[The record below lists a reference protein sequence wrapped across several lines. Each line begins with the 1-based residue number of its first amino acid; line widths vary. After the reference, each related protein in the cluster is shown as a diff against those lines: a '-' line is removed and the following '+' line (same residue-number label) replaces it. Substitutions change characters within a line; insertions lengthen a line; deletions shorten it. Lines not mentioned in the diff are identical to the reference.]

1 MHSKIKIILYLLGGI
16 IAIALGSLLLS
27 GIRVLA
33 DIAGYID
40 PTYVPVVF
48 WTLTIA
54 GCGLLGY
61 AALTLFIFPKPLL
74 LPEDPSEEQIQEY
87 RKAYVDRLQRNPFL
101 KSQKVSCKTE
111 QEIENSIAAL
121 ETEANRLID
130 ESAKRVFIGTATAQ
144 NGRLDTLI
152 VFALITHLIYKITKL
167 YAQRPH
173 VNDLITLYK
182 NVAATAFFAGAM
194 EDIVVE
200 EYTQQIVG
208 PLVATSV
215 IGSIPGAQ
223 AVASVVTSSILD
235 GSMNSLLTMR
245 CGIIARNYMSIY
257 TDKDLMSR
265 KELRRSATREAA
277 AMFMRTS
284 GDTIATVAQ
293 LLISGASKTVK
304 RGMTRAWDAV
314 RNIGPSSKNDCVE
327 EDHSTASDKS
337 EKKTRLHSARKGVTQ
352 MASSA
357 TKGVAKAASSTTEG
371 VAKAA
376 SSATKGVSNTAGKIA
391 YGAATTGKTISTVSK
406 NAASGVASGVTT
418 VTTSATK
425 GVTKVA
431 SSARK
436 GVAKAASS
444 TTEGVAKAASSA
456 TKGVSNIAEKI
467 AYGAAT
473 TGKTISTVS
482 KNAASGVASGVTTAT
497 TSATR
502 GVTKVASSA
511 RKGGA
516 KAASSTAEGGAKAA
530 SSATKGV
537 SNTAEKIAYG
547 AATTGKTIST
557 VSKNAASGVASGV
570 TTATTSATK
579 GVTQMASSATKGG
592 AKAASSPT
600 EGGAN
605 AESSTT
611 EGVANAAFSA
621 TEGVTKVAST
631 AAKGGA
637 AAAANGISSAAS
649 STTAGVHT
657 VGKKTA
663 YVVSKTDASV
673 KRGIKKSGKK
683 IFSAASK
690 AKKVLKKPFLRKK
703 KQETEAQ

>member
-48 WTLTIA
+48 WTLTVA

-61 AALTLFIFPKPLL
+61 TALTLFIFPKPLL
-74 LPEDPSEEQIQEY
+74 LPDDPSEGHIQEY

-101 KSQKVSCKTE
+101 KSQKIPCKTE
-111 QEIENSIAAL
+111 QEIEDSITAL

-173 VNDLITLYK
+173 VNDLVTLYK

-215 IGSIPGAQ
+215 MGSIPGAQ

-304 RGMTRAWDAV
+304 RGMARAWDAV
-314 RNIGPSSKNDCVE
+314 RNIGSSSKNDSIE
-327 EDHSTASDKS
+327 ENDITTNTTC
-337 EKKTRLHSARKGVTQ
+337 EEQTELHSARKGV
-352 MASSA
+352 A
-357 TKGVAKAASSTTEG
+357 G
-371 VAKAA
+371 
-376 SSATKGVSNTAGKIA
+376 TAEKIA
-391 YGAATTGKTISTVSK
+391 SGAAATGKTISTASK

-431 SSARK
+431 SSATK

-444 TTEGVAKAASSA
+444 TTEGM
-456 TKGVSNIAEKI
+456 TKI
-467 AYGAAT
+467 A
-473 TGKTISTVS
+473 S
-482 KNAASGVASGVTTAT
+482 T
-497 TSATR
+497 TS
-502 GVTKVASSA
+502 
-511 RKGGA
+511 
-516 KAASSTAEGGAKAA
+516 
-530 SSATKGV
+530 
-537 SNTAEKIAYG
+537 
-547 AATTGKTIST
+547 
-557 VSKNAASGVASGV
+557 
-570 TTATTSATK
+570 K
-579 GVTQMASSATKGG
+579 GVTAAAKCAGKGIYAT
-592 AKAASSPT
+592 
-600 EGGAN
+600 AN
-605 AESSTT
+605 TVSDGIS
-611 EGVANAAFSA
+611 GVANAASSA
-621 TEGVTKVAST
+621 AST
-631 AAKGGA
+631 ASSVTSSASSA
-637 AAAANGISSAAS
+637 ASNATNTIGSAASSAVSTATDGLKTAASAATSATANGVSTVTSSTAAGVQAVGKKTANVISKTDASIKHGIRNSGRKISSAAS
-649 STTAGVHT
+649 
-657 VGKKTA
+657 KT
-663 YVVSKTDASV
+663 
-673 KRGIKKSGKK
+673 KR
-683 IFSAASK
+683 
-690 AKKVLKKPFLRKK
+690 VLKKPFSRKK
-703 KQETEAQ
+703 KQKTDSE